1 MGDNDSLKF
10 LHIRKIKPNAK
21 WHNRCSVHPYHEL
34 IVILS
39 GIMHISGVDQK
50 FELHPGD
57 AALYPAGVLH
67 REYADA
73 NDPVENCFL
82 AFEDSNLSGD
92 RILVNNGQGILLRA
106 MGSALYEFSAVGDFT
121 AFGNEYLKLMLKI
134 FFTAS
139 RGLVKNPGLVHKI
152 NSFIRQNMADP
163 ISLSDLA
170 HVAGLSKY
178 YFLHQYRR
186 ECGKTPMHALWEMR
200 CAEAVSLL
208 KYTDLPI
215 KEIALRTG
223 FSDIT
228 HFFHRIKAFSGKG
241 PSQFRY
247 WEKTE
252 KKQL

>member
-10 LHIRKIKPNAK
+10 VHIRKICPNAT
-21 WHNRCSVHPYHEL
+21 WHNRCSAHPYHEL

-39 GIMHISGVDQK
+39 GIMHVSGVNQK

-57 AALYPAGVLH
+57 SALYPAGVKH
-67 REYADA
+67 WEYADA
-73 NDPVENCFL
+73 SSPVENCFL
-82 AFEDSNLSGD
+82 AFEDPNLSED
-92 RILVNNGQGILLRA
+92 RILVNREQGILLRA
-106 MGSALYEFSAVGDFT
+106 MGSALYEFSAVGEPS

-134 FFTAS
+134 FFTLS
-139 RGLVKNPGLVHKI
+139 PGTVKENGLVHKVH
-152 NSFIRQNMADP
+152 SFIRQNMASP
-163 ISLSDLA
+163 ITLSDLA

-178 YFLHQYRR
+178 HFLHRYRR
-186 ECGKTPMHALWEMR
+186 ECGKTPMHTLWEMR
-200 CAEAVSLL
+200 CSEAVSLL

-241 PSQFRY
+241 PNQFRY
-247 WEKTE
+247 WQKSK